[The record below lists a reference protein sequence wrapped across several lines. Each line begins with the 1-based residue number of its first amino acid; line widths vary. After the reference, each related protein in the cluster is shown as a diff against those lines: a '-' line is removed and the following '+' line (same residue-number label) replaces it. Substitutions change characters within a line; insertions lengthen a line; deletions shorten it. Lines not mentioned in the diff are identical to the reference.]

1 MRMLTETASEV
12 RKTAH
17 NLMPDVLIRYD
28 LEKALTLYADDINTS
43 NLLQIDMEFY
53 GALNELNKAMELIV
67 YRMAQE
73 LIQNIIKH
81 ANASLATIAIML
93 HENKLSITAEDNGTG
108 FNVSKSNMGFGLQNL
123 QHRVEALHG
132 NIDIQSAEESPTVI
146 FIVFDFTK
154 FKEMAL

>member
-1 MRMLTETASEV
+1 
-12 RKTAH
+12 
-17 NLMPDVLIRYD
+17 
-28 LEKALTLYADDINTS
+28 
-43 NLLQIDMEFY
+43 
-53 GALNELNKAMELIV
+53 MELIV

-132 NIDIQSAEESPTVI
+132 TIDIQSAEESPTVI